1 MSFHG
6 TDATM
11 IVPSDPSDTIK
22 LVDLYAE
29 TSQVDQESKQA
40 YNRVLHGLKQKVTA
54 ELRMVVKKA
63 AAGSPLL
70 GNPQIQDSYTSLTT
84 SKVWRQSGCCAW
96 GTGPP
101 DPESCEARLPGD
113 RQRAT
118 VHVRCR
124 SSFSTHPVV
133 VTVRP
138 VLIGPGVSAKLF

>member
-1 MSFHG
+1 M
-6 TDATM
+6 
-11 IVPSDPSDTIK
+11 
-22 LVDLYAE
+22 
-29 TSQVDQESKQA
+29 DQESKQA

-96 GTGPP
+96 GTP
-101 DPESCEARLPGD
+101 SYL
-113 RQRAT
+113 
-118 VHVRCR
+118 
-124 SSFSTHPVV
+124 

-138 VLIGPGVSAKLF
+138 VLIGPGPAAVV